1 MRRMGSAFS
10 AGTGNFQALKTAGS
24 CDIANITFSGF
35 NTSLN
40 ATDLLVSADG
50 GVAKGSNRL
59 IGLSYTYLDGSLPTG
74 SIGYRHIDPMEAL
87 VARLA
92 FHLWSH
98 QPCGAA
104 SRSRG
109 SVNRSRCDDRIFG
122 RLHWHWEHTHHRG

>member
-1 MRRMGSAFS
+1 MGSAFS

-74 SIGYRHIDPMEAL
+74 SIGYRHIDPMEGPGRPIGFPSVESPAL
-87 VARLA
+87 RRSFSLSRVR
-92 FHLWSH
+92 
-98 QPCGAA
+98 QPEP
-104 SRSRG
+104 S
-109 SVNRSRCDDRIFG
+109 
-122 RLHWHWEHTHHRG
+122 